1 MKYQT
6 KVNKFVKCIKSC
18 DGSTS
23 PNPAILMADSKYNL
37 NAACS
42 EDQDAWYN
50 AVALCGNPFSKNN

>member
-6 KVNKFVKCIKSC
+6 KVNKFVKCIKSYE
-18 DGSTS
+18 GATS
-23 PNPAILMADSKYNL
+23 PNPSILLANSKHNL

-42 EDQDAWYN
+42 EDQGAWYE